1 MSPKTPARSAA
12 TSTLT
17 FSVSSWTSASPGW
30 TASPGCFSQAPTV
43 ASTTDSPR
51 TGTRTSTG
59 MDRHSLQG
67 LRDDAP
73 LLRQVRF
80 HPTLGRT
87 GALGTADVPH
97 IAGRAEQRPQA
108 ALQVRPGAH
117 VARLL
122 LQPHHLAR
130 PVVLVQQAAKLLGRE
145 RVQLLDPQHRQVGP
159 TGALLVRLEVG
170 PHVATAQHDPR
181 DAVGVLAGP

>member
-67 LRDDAP
+67 LRDDPA
-73 LLRQVRF
+73 LLRLVRL
-80 HPTLGRT
+80 HPALGRAR
-87 GALGTADVPH
+87 ALGA
-97 IAGRAEQRPQA
+97 
-108 ALQVRPGAH
+108 AH
-117 VARLL
+117 VA
-122 LQPHHLAR
+122 Q
-130 PVVLVQQAAKLLGRE
+130 LVG
-145 RVQLLDPQHRQVGP
+145 
-159 TGALLVRLEVG
+159 
-170 PHVATAQHDPR
+170 
-181 DAVGVLAGP
+181 